1 MHGVKSITIALDAM
15 GGDFGPQVVVPGA
28 AMALAEHPGLQFIF
42 YGDEGRI
49 KPILQKHPELQGV
62 SRIVHTD
69 KYINSHDKPSSA
81 LRNGK
86 GSSMRMAIEAVQEGH
101 AEAVVSGGNTGSLM
115 ALAMVVLRTL
125 PGIHRPAL
133 ASTLPGVKGDTV
145 MLDLGANVLV
155 DSEALVHFALMGA
168 IFAKSRKDIKVP
180 TVGLLNVG
188 TEDSK
193 GPDHVRGAA
202 GLLANLDFPGKYIGF
217 VEGTDITA
225 STVDVIVCDGYAGN
239 IALKAVEGVGKM
251 SSQFFKEAMSS
262 SPMAIL
268 GSLFAYFALKRL
280 KNRIDPRRY
289 NGGVFL
295 GLGGVCVKSHGGS
308 DALGFSSAV
317 LLAARLARQGYVKKV
332 SEEVLRLNAQETFL
346 AQSVMEG

>member
-1 MHGVKSITIALDAM
+1 MQNKTITIAIDAM
-15 GGDFGPQVVVPGA
+15 GGDFGPQSSVPGA
-28 AMALAEHPGLQFIF
+28 ALALEQNPGLAFVF
-42 YGDEGRI
+42 YGDESKIRFFLDQHADL
-49 KPILQKHPELQGV
+49 KAV
-62 SRIVHTD
+62 SSIVHTD
-69 KYINSHDKPSSA
+69 KYIDGADKPSSA

-86 GSSMRMAIEAVQEGH
+86 GSSMRMAIEAVQEGK
-101 AEAVVSGGNTGSLM
+101 AGAVVSGGNTGALM
-115 ALAMVVLRTL
+115 ALAMVVLRIL

-133 ASTLPGVKGDTV
+133 ASVFPAIKGETI

-155 DSEALVHFALMGA
+155 DAQTLAHFAVMGA
-168 IFAKSRKDIKVP
+168 VFAKARNGLENP

-188 TEDSK
+188 TEDTK

-202 GLLANLDFPGKYIGF
+202 AILSRVDLPGNYIGF

-225 STVDVIVCDGYAGN
+225 GRDVDVIVCDGYVGN

-251 SSQFFKEAMSS
+251 SGRFFKDALSANLLSKMGG
-262 SPMAIL
+262 L
-268 GSLFAYFALKRL
+268 LAYFSLKKFKKRV
-280 KNRIDPRRY
+280 DPRLY

-308 DALGFSSAV
+308 DAIGFSSAV
-317 LLAARLARQGYVKKV
+317 LMAARLAREGYVQRV
-332 SEEVLRLNAQETFL
+332 ADEVQKLNAQETFL